1 MERGAT
7 AMAAGREAMRAAL
20 ATRSVWGGERVVS
33 VAVPPPDAMPQP
45 QVST

>member
-1 MERGAT
+1 
-7 AMAAGREAMRAAL
+7 
-20 ATRSVWGGERVVS
+20 VWGGERVVS